1 MSKAHKV
8 ERLIAE
14 KINNKP
20 LLITEDSLIPILDYL
35 ENRHEAA
42 LVGDSSERFNQPII
56 AENVAMIPIHGSLS
70 YEKTWLGALCG
81 MTSYQQLLE
90 DVEETLSYGIKTIV
104 LDVNSGGGECYGC
117 FETANSIRKRVDAA
131 GATLITYIDGMSAS
145 AAYALTAISDEVII
159 NPMAQAGSIGV
170 LIRLMDQSE
179 RMKQEGLKPI
189 FISSASSKVPFD
201 AEGGFKKEFLE
212 ELQESVNELHTEFV
226 NHVASYRDIT
236 PEAVNGMN
244 AKVFNAKKAM
254 ELGLVDKVMTQDE
267 FAEYLADLEESKKPM
282 PLSFFNRKAKAQAEV
297 EQPTAALAAKQQ
309 EEVEMADKALLEG
322 MQAKLD
328 ALQAQFD
335 ADIAEAVAAL
345 DEKDAELNS
354 VLSQLEE
361 AKKALAEVEASKAQ
375 AALDAKKAKLVAAAG
390 TVVAEDV
397 FPALSVLDNEA
408 FDKIV
413 ASYAQANKAFEQSP
427 LAQEVGYTADGSAD
441 TIKQESAL
449 AKRLKAKQAK

>member
-104 LDVNSGGGECYGC
+104 LDVNSGGGEAYMA
-117 FETANSIRKRVDAA
+117 FETANAIRKRVDAA

-179 RMKQEGLKPI
+179 YLKKEGLKPI

-254 ELGLVDKVMTQDE
+254 QLGLVDKIMTQDE

-297 EQPTAALAAKQQ
+297 EQPTAALAAQH

-354 VLSQLEE
+354 VLSQLED

-390 TVVAEDV
+390 SVVAEDV

-413 ASYAQANKAFEQSP
+413 ASYVQANKAFEQSP

-441 TIKQESAL
+441 TVKQESAL
-449 AKRLKAKQAK
+449 AKRLKAKQPK

>member
-1 MSKAHKV
+1 
-8 ERLIAE
+8 
-14 KINNKP
+14 
-20 LLITEDSLIPILDYL
+20 
-35 ENRHEAA
+35 
-42 LVGDSSERFNQPII
+42 
-56 AENVAMIPIHGSLS
+56 
-70 YEKTWLGALCG
+70 

-104 LDVNSGGGECYGC
+104 LDVNSGGGEAYMA
-117 FETANSIRKRVDAA
+117 FETANAIRKRIDAA

-179 RMKQEGLKPI
+179 YLKKEGLKPI

-254 ELGLVDKVMTQDE
+254 QLGLVDKIMTQDE

-297 EQPTAALAAKQQ
+297 EQPTAALAAQH

>member
-1 MSKAHKV
+1 
-8 ERLIAE
+8 
-14 KINNKP
+14 
-20 LLITEDSLIPILDYL
+20 
-35 ENRHEAA
+35 
-42 LVGDSSERFNQPII
+42 
-56 AENVAMIPIHGSLS
+56 
-70 YEKTWLGALCG
+70 
-81 MTSYQQLLE
+81 
-90 DVEETLSYGIKTIV
+90 
-104 LDVNSGGGECYGC
+104 
-117 FETANSIRKRVDAA
+117 
-131 GATLITYIDGMSAS
+131 
-145 AAYALTAISDEVII
+145 
-159 NPMAQAGSIGV
+159 
-170 LIRLMDQSE
+170 MDQSE

-212 ELQESVNELHTEFV
+212 ELQESVNELHLEFV

-254 ELGLVDKVMTQDE
+254 ELGLVDKIMTQDE